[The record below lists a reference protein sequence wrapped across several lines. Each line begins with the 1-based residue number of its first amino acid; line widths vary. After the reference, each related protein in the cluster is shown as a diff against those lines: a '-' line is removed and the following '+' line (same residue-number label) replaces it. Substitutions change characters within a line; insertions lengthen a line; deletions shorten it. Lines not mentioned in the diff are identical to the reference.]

1 MKSNNLLLAMVVLST
16 FLGGNLFASYDPAV
30 NPLDPG
36 SEIISVAD
44 IVSGFTF
51 DGQLDYDVH
60 APGEYTEDI
69 DILGGGSIS
78 AAAFADQYVYQ
89 YQITSTDGYG
99 DGLSIALELGSGA
112 TNFGYSSTTPPSG
125 VIPYLV
131 FDAGSQV
138 LYSFVIATG
147 QSTALLLYTSPNA
160 PKAGNAMVSGMM
172 AGSQSVSVP
181 VPVPEPVTLILLG
194 AGCLQLRCYR
204 KRSRKAA

>member
-1 MKSNNLLLAMVVLST
+1 MKRNILLLAIAVLTT
-16 FLGGNLFASYDPAV
+16 FLGGSLFAGYDPSV

-36 SEIISVAD
+36 FEIISVTD
-44 IVSGFTF
+44 VISGFTYE
-51 DGQLDYDVH
+51 GRLDYDVH

-69 DILGGGSIS
+69 AILDGGSIS

-89 YQITSTDGYG
+89 YQITSTQGYG

-112 TNFGYSSTTPPSG
+112 TNFGYSSTPPSG
-125 VIPYLV
+125 VIPDSVY
-131 FDAGSQV
+131 DAGSQV
-138 LYSFVIATG
+138 KYGFIIADG
-147 QSTALLLYTSPNA
+147 QSTTLLLYTSPNA

-172 AGSQSVSVP
+172 AGSQSVPVP